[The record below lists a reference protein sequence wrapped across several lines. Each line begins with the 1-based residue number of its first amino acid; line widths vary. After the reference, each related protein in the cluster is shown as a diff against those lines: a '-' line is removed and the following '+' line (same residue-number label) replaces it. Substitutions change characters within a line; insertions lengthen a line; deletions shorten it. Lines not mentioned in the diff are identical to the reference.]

1 MLLAHMKYVISVPH
15 RKKGRDA
22 LCKSSQYYSMYFR
35 GKAPRGEYEEQHA
48 GQNRWIMGLRPR
60 TLKGRSPIRCSTITA
75 LTGFGRLI
83 FELIYNKP
91 STSRQHNSTG
101 TIFAS
106 QKVQTTKRAASYMTL
121 NQRGHVQKS
130 SET

>member
-1 MLLAHMKYVISVPH
+1 MFSLFHTGKKEGTPYVKAPSTTVHIS
-15 RKKGRDA
+15 GA
-22 LCKSSQYYSMYFR
+22 
-35 GKAPRGEYEEQHA
+35 KAPRGEYEEQHA

-60 TLKGRSPIRCSTITA
+60 TLKCRSPIRCSTITA

-106 QKVQTTKRAASYMTL
+106 QKVQTAKRAASNMTL